1 MYSRLLRF
9 MTSMIFGSS
18 GLPSVTTHGY
28 PPLGVLAGADPS
40 VYIVQLA
47 FVSLIRAYA
56 VAEASSLLFLPFSL
70 LWAIRWS
77 DGVHKHAILFFVC
90 VGSPFKVGT

>member
-28 PPLGVLAGADPS
+28 PPLGVPAGADPS

-47 FVSLIRAYA
+47 FVSLIRA
-56 VAEASSLLFLPFSL
+56 
-70 LWAIRWS
+70 
-77 DGVHKHAILFFVC
+77 
-90 VGSPFKVGT
+90 